1 MTKEVSSTIQHIL
14 VRKYI
19 YAYLLSCMKSH
30 LKKMLFPESTFK
42 IKVMF
47 AGTLF
52 LILLTVRRR
61 NLVPF
66 YQNKQL
72 LTRFVIMTFQLNIY
86 IYIYIYIFLI
96 ATLVFARQLLDEIYH
111 LIELSFE

>member
-1 MTKEVSSTIQHIL
+1 
-14 VRKYI
+14 
-19 YAYLLSCMKSH
+19 
-30 LKKMLFPESTFK
+30 
-42 IKVMF
+42 MF

-86 IYIYIYIFLI
+86 IYIYIFLI